1 MFHEISAEMLA
12 RMREL
17 EAIDERD
24 RNDGTHIDYRM
35 RQVPPETG
43 RFIALLAAGAPNG
56 AHIEIGTSA
65 GYSTLWQALA
75 LRARPERTR
84 RIITFEVL
92 ENKIA
97 MARET
102 FRLAGVE
109 DLIEI
114 VHADAR
120 TRLERFDKIGFC
132 FLDAEKNIYRDCYEL
147 VVPRLVPGGLL
158 VADNIISHQDELQ
171 ALADYAVTDPRVD
184 AMVVPI
190 AKGELVCR
198 KK

>member
-1 MFHEISAEMLA
+1 MFHDISAEMLA

-24 RNDGTHIDYRM
+24 RVDGTHINYRM

-43 RFIALLAAGAPNG
+43 QFIALLAAGAPNG

-120 TRLERFDKIGFC
+120 TRLERFDNIGFC
-132 FLDAEKNIYRDCYEL
+132 FLDAEKDIYRDCYEL

>member
-1 MFHEISAEMLA
+1 MFHDISPAMLA

-17 EAIDERD
+17 EEIDTRD
-24 RNDGTHIDYRM
+24 RSDGTPITHRM

-43 RFIALLAAGAPNG
+43 QFIALLAAASPDG

-65 GYSTLWQALA
+65 GYSTLWQTLA
-75 LRARPERTR
+75 ARQRGR
-84 RIITFEVL
+84 KITSFEPS
-92 ENKIA
+92 EIKIQ

-109 DLIEI
+109 EWVDL
-114 VHADAR
+114 VQADAR
-120 TRLERFDKIGFC
+120 LRLERFDRIGFC
-132 FLDAEKNIYRDCYEL
+132 FLDAEKDVYRDCYDL
-147 VVPRLVPGGLL
+147 IVPRLAPGGLL
-158 VADNIISHQDELQ
+158 VADNIISHNDELQ
-171 ALADYAVTDPRVD
+171 ALVEYAAADTRVD
-184 AMVVPI
+184 SMVVAI